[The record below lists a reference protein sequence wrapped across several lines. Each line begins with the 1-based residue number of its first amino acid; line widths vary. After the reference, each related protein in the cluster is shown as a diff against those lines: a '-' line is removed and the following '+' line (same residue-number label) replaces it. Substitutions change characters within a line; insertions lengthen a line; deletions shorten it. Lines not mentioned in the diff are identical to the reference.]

1 MNLTGHSFYASQSL
15 QDTFRSGL
23 AAAESSGAIT
33 ALEGAWLKQVLEDDT
48 GLWANSLFVSRH
60 QSRPALLAGAY
71 MLRDN
76 ACPDEYVFLLT
87 VLGGLERYVNVDAL
101 RHGLEQALDDPVKR
115 VEWLHVV
122 PVDVRPALAQP
133 GQIQLLTQPLSLSIK
148 AHASQSMAG
157 LVQQSQ
163 EDTLASLVAVP
174 SLRSLLDA
182 QLKVQMERAFAG
194 QSLDAH
200 SIRVHSTRRGAH
212 SSVPS
217 ETVTSLSSVALDF
230 FVKGQLAADE
240 SHRFSGPFI
249 QHVQDDDDTLLTR
262 FTGVLRA
269 ATEQLPMQMNEALA
283 DYWRE
288 AQAPKPTA
296 HAYCVARLRDIF
308 FQHAVQAH
316 HAGEISAE
324 QFLDLKQLASGAS
337 GPRKIQAIRLRVFQV
352 DGAEVLLCAL
362 LGIFVPGQT
371 SEVFLFSA
379 STGLTKLSSRARLK
393 AYVLNPL
400 RDPSA
405 YESIAH
411 HAPLDQ
417 QALLAGMS
425 APRLSV
431 ENIEGDVFDQ
441 CMLDIRLKQARDF
454 GYLLHQYQVQTQVL
468 AALDHALDIRGL
480 IDPAFLRRNT
490 QGRWDS
496 RFVPNT
502 NGLRLSCNDNG
513 GLADLL
519 SLKLPIVQAQRDAL
533 LRHWP
538 TPRSAARQQLLEP
551 LMRAGH
557 AGLDITHTVV
567 QIFDRPP
574 QAPGAVV
581 HRASSLVDAFLEHF
595 TGRHAFPLDPAHIQ
609 VGVTSK
615 VSDEVKPLKKFG
627 GTKLLTVLDQAVK
640 NFAPHYQQQLTAFFF
655 ARRNP
660 LADDSLASRLAM
672 LRMVM
677 LRAEVRLNYLDN
689 SLSLTDQAIV
699 KTVLGYPVSTARPAL
714 KHFVPDVY
722 RFSLALGG
730 MLNAVAVANCFLVT
744 ERGGLESIHA
754 GRAIIW
760 TPLLGFEGFE
770 SLDVCRAGL
779 EARWLDKTLRGGLL
793 NHVSC
798 AEQPLV
804 EAYLDRQQDGH
815 PAEREPWLYFDRIE
829 SDFVRDSQNLAI
841 GKMLKDADYLCLRA
855 HEAKMSAQAFENMAL
870 SQLVEGR
877 AGVTFGYA
885 QALADA
891 QVFKASLPDWLKNAS
906 ADEQLQYANLLQRY
920 QYVVQGKGYYLRDI
934 PDINDYSRTHLKAR
948 LLVDFPSLVLDPD
961 AIEVVV
967 DTYDAAPVLVG
978 STPSFLPAATS
989 REVQTLTQFAL
1000 NGFYRLVGGAIFL
1013 RSSNGAALPVA
1024 LDAGYLKRMV
1034 RKLDIGGAY
1043 QQVLKTRLAPG
1054 HEGVALRQHQFAEQL
1069 VLQTLEQGL
1078 QGKLSGRLSETAY
1091 RYLEHVLS
1099 RPDGTARE
1107 ALTDVAVIIKP
1118 LELIADTGR
1127 EPDPATGIYMIGP
1140 LGAQTGPCLL
1150 WVMYSQ
1156 RFSLTE
1162 YASETAVLADIHS
1175 SAALQTLL
1183 LQRLPASEHKTY
1195 ANGGFVEPHL
1205 PRYIDSTVL
1214 GDLSTPAPVTLAS
1227 RPIAGNLFLQL
1238 YSDNYHLLLAMA
1250 ALQSKTTAEKDWESF
1265 KYLLTLVVST
1275 AIMFVPGK
1283 LSIPFVVW
1291 QGVGLAREGVA
1302 SFKKGDWVLSVE
1314 QFALALVMLA
1324 SSRRTLHPGLENS
1337 TVTLKPAQRRL
1348 PSETQTTREKQQAAL
1363 TPFQAN
1369 DIALRDLN
1377 KDLDSQIYS
1386 DPRSGLKYVHWRGQ
1400 VFRIYPWRQRWR
1412 IYMGEHR
1419 EGPLIKLNTQ
1429 QVWEVDA
1436 DEFLFGGAVLSRLD
1450 GYTNLAVNALS
1461 YEIRAIGME
1470 SIERRYPHKAL
1481 AIREAHSMAIG
1492 YLQRSRRALQTL
1504 HGPDAEA
1511 VQNRQWISRFFDVG
1525 SVDQAL
1531 EDQLSRAFDDML
1543 ARFMHPEMSPHTS
1556 NKYVVCRSRFGSHS
1570 SAFVNR
1576 LDGAKRV
1583 YLTEEF
1589 FSPVFEQPYLLS
1601 HPYLK
1606 QTVPPFP
1613 VSRQLQA
1620 SFLLH
1625 EITHQVLGTEDIHYL
1640 NAGFP
1645 YLDLFDTSEPL
1656 GRELK
1661 DMTETFQQCHTPQLP
1676 LEHIFQKLDPDTMG
1690 WSDIPSG
1697 PAKAKVK
1704 SIAGVNT
1711 LEEARQV
1718 FKHDPAKRVD
1728 LMLANADTV
1737 VLLLLRLG
1745 RNYPVSA

>member
-1 MNLTGHSFYASQSL
+1 MNLTGHSFYAPQSL

-23 AAAESSGAIT
+23 AAAESSGVIT
-33 ALEGAWLKQVLEDDT
+33 ALESAWLKQVLEDDT

-71 MLRDN
+71 MLRHN
-76 ACPDEYVFLLT
+76 ASLDEPVYLLT
-87 VLGGLERYVNVDAL
+87 VLGWLARYTDVDAL
-101 RHGLEQALDDPVKR
+101 RHGLEQALDDPIKR

-122 PVDVRPALAQP
+122 PADVRPALKQP
-133 GQIQLLTQPLSLSIK
+133 GQLQLVAKPLSLSIK
-148 AHASQSMAG
+148 AHASQSIAD

-182 QLKVQMERAFAG
+182 QLKVQLEREFAG

-200 SIRVHSTRRGAH
+200 SIRVHSTRRGNH
-212 SSVPS
+212 SPVPD
-217 ETVTSLSSVALDF
+217 EKVTSLSSVALDF
-230 FVKGQLAADE
+230 FVKGQLATDE
-240 SHRFSGPFI
+240 YHRFSGPFI
-249 QHVQDDDDTLLTR
+249 AHVQDDDDTLLTR
-262 FTGVLRA
+262 FTSVLRA
-269 ATEQLPMQMNEALA
+269 ATAQLPTQMNEALA
-283 DYWRE
+283 DFWRE
-288 AQAPKPTA
+288 AQAPQPTA
-296 HAYCVARLRDIF
+296 HAYCVARLSDIF
-308 FQHAVQAH
+308 FQHVVQAH
-316 HAGEISAE
+316 HDGEISAE
-324 QFLDLKQLASGAS
+324 QFLDLKQLVSGAH
-337 GPRKIQAIRLRVFQV
+337 GPRKVQAIRLRVFQE
-352 DGAEVLLCAL
+352 GGGEVLLCSL
-362 LGIFVPGQT
+362 LGIFVPGQ
-371 SEVFLFSA
+371 SSAVFLFSA
-379 STGLTKLSSRARLK
+379 SRGLEKLPSRGRLK
-393 AYVLNPL
+393 AQVLKPL
-400 RDPSA
+400 RDPLA

-411 HAPLDQ
+411 YAPLDQ

-425 APRLSV
+425 APRLNV

-454 GYLLHQYQVQTQVL
+454 GYLLHQYQAQTQVL
-468 AALDHALDIRGL
+468 AALDHALDIRSL
-480 IDPAFLRRNT
+480 IDPVFLRLNS

-502 NGLRLSCNDNG
+502 NGLRLASNDNG

-519 SLKLPIVQAQRDAL
+519 SLKLPKVQAQRDAL
-533 LRHWP
+533 LRYWP
-538 TPRSAARQQLLEP
+538 TPRSVARQQLLEP

-557 AGLDITHTVV
+557 PGLDITYTVV
-567 QIFDRPP
+567 QIYDRDPLS
-574 QAPGAVV
+574 PGAVV
-581 HRASSLVDAFLEHF
+581 HRASSLVDALLEHF
-595 TGRHAFPLDPAHIQ
+595 TSRHTFPLDPARIQ

-615 VSDEVKPLKKFG
+615 VSDEVKPLKTLG

-640 NFAPHYQQQLTAFFF
+640 NFAQHYQQQLTAFFF
-655 ARRNP
+655 APHNP
-660 LADDSLASRLAM
+660 LADDSLANRLAM

-689 SLSLTDQAIV
+689 SLGLTDQAIV
-699 KTVLGYPVSTARPAL
+699 KTVLGYPVSAARPAL

-722 RFSLALGG
+722 RLSLALGG
-730 MLNAVAVANCFLVT
+730 TLNAVGVANCLLVT
-744 ERGGLESIHA
+744 ERGGLESINA

-770 SLDVCRAGL
+770 SLDICRARL
-779 EARWLDKTLRGGLL
+779 EARWLDKTLRWGLL

-804 EAYLDRQQDGH
+804 EAYLDRLHDGQS
-815 PAEREPWLYFDRIE
+815 AQSESWLYFDRIE
-829 SDFVRDSQNLAI
+829 SDFVRDSQNQAI
-841 GKMLKDADYLCLRA
+841 GKMLKDADYLCQSARDT
-855 HEAKMSAQAFENMAL
+855 KMSAQALENMAL
-870 SQLVEGR
+870 SQLVEGH

-891 QVFKASLPDWLKNAS
+891 QVLKASLPDWLKNAS

-920 QYVVQGKGYYLRDI
+920 QYVVQEKGYYLRDI
-934 PDINDYSRTHLKAR
+934 PDINDYSRTHLKER
-948 LLVDFPSLVLDPD
+948 LLADFPGLVLDPD

-967 DTYDAAPVLVG
+967 DTYVAAPVLVG

-1000 NGFYRLVGGAIFL
+1000 SGFYRLVGGAIFL
-1013 RSSNGAALPVA
+1013 RSSNGAALPLA
-1024 LDAGYLKRMV
+1024 LDADYLKRMV

-1054 HEGVALRQHQFAEQL
+1054 HDGVALRQHQFAEQL

-1078 QGKLSGRLSETAY
+1078 REKLNGMLSETAY
-1091 RYLEHVLS
+1091 GYLEHVLNH
-1099 RPDGTARE
+1099 PDGTARA
-1107 ALTDVAVIIKP
+1107 ALKDVAIIIKP
-1118 LELIADTGR
+1118 LELIADAGR
-1127 EPDPATGIYMIGP
+1127 APDPATGIYMIGP

-1156 RFSLTE
+1156 HFSLTE

-1175 SAALQTLL
+1175 STALQTLL

-1205 PRYIDSTVL
+1205 PRYIASTAL

-1227 RPIAGNLFLQL
+1227 RPIAGNLFLHL
-1238 YSDNYHLLLAMA
+1238 YNDNYHLLLAMA

-1302 SFKKGDWVLSVE
+1302 SLKKGEWVLSVE
-1314 QFALALVMLA
+1314 QFAIALVMLA
-1324 SSRRTLHPGLENS
+1324 SSRRTLHPGLENG
-1337 TVTLKPAQRRL
+1337 TVTFKPTQPGL
-1348 PSETQTTREKQQAAL
+1348 PSAADITLEKQQVAL
-1363 TPFQAN
+1363 RPFQAN
-1369 DIALRDLN
+1369 DIALIDLN

-1386 DPRSGLKYVHWRGQ
+1386 DPRSGLKYVQWRGQ
-1400 VFRIYPWRQRWR
+1400 VFRIYQWRQRWR

-1419 EGPLIKLNTQ
+1419 EGPLIRLNARQ
-1429 QVWEVDA
+1429 AWEVDT
-1436 DEFLFGGAVLSRLD
+1436 DEFLFGGAVLSRLG
-1450 GYTNLAVNALS
+1450 GYTTLAANALS
-1461 YEIRAIGME
+1461 YEIRAIGMQ
-1470 SIERRYPHKAL
+1470 SIERRYPDKAL
-1481 AIREAHSMAIG
+1481 AIREAHSLATD
-1492 YLQRSRRALQTL
+1492 YLQRSRDALQTL
-1504 HGPDAEA
+1504 HEPGPQA
-1511 VQNRQWISRFFDVG
+1511 VQNRELIARFFDVG

-1543 ARFMHPEMSPHTS
+1543 ARFMHPDMSPHTS
-1556 NKYVVCRSRFGSHS
+1556 NKYVACRSRFDSHA
-1570 SAFVNR
+1570 SAFINR
-1576 LDGAKRV
+1576 WDGTKRV
-1583 YLTEEF
+1583 YLIEEF
-1589 FSPVFEQPYLLS
+1589 FKPVFEQPYPLT

-1606 QTVPPFP
+1606 QTATSFAVN
-1613 VSRQLQA
+1613 RQMQA
-1620 SFLLH
+1620 AFLLH

-1640 NAGFP
+1640 NPGFP
-1645 YLDLFDTSEPL
+1645 YLDLFDTDQPL
-1656 GRELK
+1656 GHELK
-1661 DMTETFQQCHTPQLP
+1661 ELTESVQQCHSPQLP
-1676 LEHIFQKLDPDTMG
+1676 PEHIFQKLDPDTLG
-1690 WSDIPSG
+1690 WSDMPPG

-1718 FKHDPAKRVD
+1718 FKNDPAKRVE

-1737 VLLLLRLG
+1737 VLLLMRLG